1 MTSKLLKK
9 FYISRGITFIEIL
22 VSVGI
27 MLVLVLI
34 LATSL
39 NTVKLSRNVG
49 YQAQAYRIANEELEI
64 VKNLSAAELG
74 NRTNASFVNVFF
86 NQGAWTAVAT
96 GTAFSAPNVL
106 ILATTSPVA
115 ETALSAA
122 MILPGDGDYFDFDF
136 ESRIKIL
143 APDPASIKSG
153 LIFRAKDAQN
163 YYRLVLENT
172 ALRMEKVQNGI
183 VTSLWNSVRTFT
195 AGAWYQIK
203 ISSAGAN
210 FDIYLAGSKLTATPV
225 TDTAFSSGKIGFFT
239 ANNTRVSID
248 DIAVTTGGGTT
259 SWNFDT
265 ATVGAIPKDLAR
277 FGLYDLPSGAGYL
290 TIANQIVGVDTLKKI
305 TVRITWTEAGSAKTV
320 QLETIKNL

>member
-1 MTSKLLKK
+1 MKK
-9 FYISRGITFIEIL
+9 KNSISNNHGITFIEIL
-22 VSVGI
+22 ISVGI

-39 NTVKLSRNVG
+39 NTVRLSRNVG
-49 YQAQAYRIANEELEI
+49 YQAQAYRIASEELEI
-64 VKNLSAAELG
+64 VRNLNAAELG

-86 NQGAWTAVAT
+86 NQGAWTVVAT
-96 GTAFSAPNVL
+96 GTAFSAPNIL
-106 ILATTSPVA
+106 SLATTSPAA
-115 ETALSAA
+115 ETALSAV
-122 MILPGDGDYFDFDF
+122 MILPGDGDYSDFDF

-143 APDPASIKSG
+143 TPAPASIKSG

-163 YYRLVLENT
+163 YYRLILENT

-195 AGAWYQIK
+195 TNTWYQVK
-203 ISSAGAN
+203 VVAAGTN

-225 TDTAFSSGKIGFFT
+225 ADAAFSSGKIGFCT
-239 ANNTRVSID
+239 ANDTRVSID
-248 DIAVTTGGGTT
+248 NIAVTTGGVTT
-259 SWNFDT
+259 SWNFDA
-265 ATVGAIPKDLAR
+265 ATVGEIPKDLAR

-305 TVRITWTEAGSAKTV
+305 TIRITWTEAGGTKTV